1 MDVIDTPKK
10 EIQDMN
16 VMELIEEITETTK
29 IVALNLWG
37 TSRERT
43 NIAIDEC
50 AQKMKDIRLK
60 ANKSRLSEAFDNITI
75 TLRVFETLNE
85 ITDSKVIWKSVQDIV
100 EEMLDKDDESLNRR
114 YKDDESLTTTLV
126 PRAIATVIHNFLKN
140 YESSS
145 CIVGKGLTPAVG
157 LS

>member
-1 MDVIDTPKK
+1 MDVVDTPKK
-10 EIQDMN
+10 EIRDMN

-29 IVALNLWG
+29 IAALNLWG

-60 ANKSRLSEAFDNITI
+60 ANKARLNEAFDNITI

-85 ITDSKVIWKSVQDIV
+85 ISDTKVTNESVREIV
-100 EEMLDKDDESLNRR
+100 KGMLDKDDESLTDVS
-114 YKDDESLTTTLV
+114 DD
-126 PRAIATVIHNFLKN
+126 N
-140 YESSS
+140 S
-145 CIVGKGLTPAVG
+145 CPTCD
-157 LS
+157 SDSDS

>member
-1 MDVIDTPKK
+1 MDVVNSSKNTPKK

-29 IVALNLWG
+29 VAALNLWG
-37 TSRERT
+37 TNRERT

-60 ANKSRLSEAFDNITI
+60 ANKARLNEAFDNITI

-85 ITDSKVIWKSVQDIV
+85 ITNAKVIWKSVQDIV
-100 EEMLDKDDESLNRR
+100 KEKLDED
-114 YKDDESLTTTLV
+114 DDESLTDV
-126 PRAIATVIHNFLKN
+126 
-140 YESSS
+140 SDDDS
-145 CIVGKGLTPAVG
+145 CPTCD
-157 LS
+157 SDSDS

>member
-1 MDVIDTPKK
+1 MDTVNYVKK
-10 EIQDMN
+10 DIRDMN
-16 VMELIEEITETTK
+16 VKELIEEITETTK

-37 TSRERT
+37 TNRERT

-60 ANKSRLSEAFDNITI
+60 ADKTRLSEAFDNITI

-100 EEMLDKDDESLNRR
+100 EEMLDED
-114 YKDDESLTTTLV
+114 DDESLTDV
-126 PRAIATVIHNFLKN
+126 SDD
-140 YESSS
+140 ESCPTCDSDS
-145 CIVGKGLTPAVG
+145 DL
-157 LS
+157 